1 MTHYL
6 EFLNSF
12 SEIRKTG
19 IFAQTTEKT
28 FAHSSSV
35 YSVSKNQK
43 NREEKCVCCHSI
55 TEVPT
60 LVVRTKRKFD
70 HKTPSVCL

>member
-43 NREEKCVCCHSI
+43 NREEKCVCAVI
-55 TEVPT
+55 
-60 LVVRTKRKFD
+60 L
-70 HKTPSVCL
+70 